1 MLISNIIT
9 EAAATGRPFNHL
21 EDLVLFHGSAGAT
34 QSLQR
39 LQDVMRQPQA
49 VRWKWDGKPQVYWG
63 REPDGTFIM
72 TGHNGWL
79 KPDGT
84 GKTTKP
90 GDLAKFIMNTGK
102 AASDEEIK
110 QRQIFATE
118 FASLWPLFESAT
130 DKNFRGYV
138 YGDLLYMRKPA
149 VTNGNFVFTPNQVTY
164 SVSANSELGKRIAA
178 STAAVVGHAYFSEFG
193 LPDRAQQPMD
203 DFERFNHNAGLIVL
217 GPKHAQPQKLQVNN
231 AALKK
236 IAALTQANAA
246 EIDRFLSDDALSVN
260 KMSNF
265 KNVLYKFNNQ
275 QVRAGVTTG
284 LAAKFPQWLAGSGE
298 SGAMQQKIRNWI
310 DSNPK
315 GYAAVF
321 AILEGIRQLKDQ
333 IITQLD
339 QQQGDVQQSTGG
351 QAGGE
356 GYVLYNPEGNVKLVP
371 RHRWAPH

>member
-90 GDLAKFIMNTGK
+90 ADLAKFIMNTGK
-102 AASDEEIK
+102 ATTDDQVRE
-110 QRQIFATE
+110 RQQFATE
-118 FASLWPLFESAT
+118 FASLWSLFEAAT
-130 DKNFRGYV
+130 PANFRGYV
-138 YGDLLYMRKPA
+138 YGDLLYMRRPA
-149 VTNGNFVFTPNQVTY
+149 VANGKFIFTPNQVTY
-164 SVSANSELGKRIAA
+164 SVDANSDLGKRIAG
-178 STAAVVGHAYFSEFG
+178 STAAVVGHAYFSDFG
-193 LPDRAQQPMD
+193 LPDRTQQPID
-203 DFERFNHNAGLIVL
+203 DFDKFNQNAGLIVM
-217 GPKHAQPQKLQVNN
+217 GPKHVQPQKMQVNT
-231 AALKK
+231 AGLKQ
-236 IAALTQANAA
+236 IAALTQAHAA
-246 EIDRFLSDDALSVN
+246 DIDRFLSDDTLGVN

-298 SGAMQQKIRNWI
+298 SVPMQQKITNWMA
-310 DSNPK
+310 SNPK

-351 QAGGE
+351 QPGGE